1 MTMIRHDDH
10 IDQLDALL
18 EDAALAR
25 GVETL
30 PALSVLVAVADDA
43 QRESVLALATA
54 LHRRR
59 RMTPSLL
66 HTLEIAPVAMPD
78 AMLGYGSLAVEL
90 DEPKMRAWTEARL
103 RGALHLDTGVAAAW
117 PMRVKLGPVV
127 PTIADEV
134 EETGAGLVIMG
145 MHRHTALGRA
155 LGNDTLH
162 GVIARNIAPVL
173 AVRSELEDLPRKVIV
188 AVDFSAAS
196 RRAAHLARRIMDEH
210 GTLYLVNVSPDGDG
224 DHAERTE
231 GARLIHARGLKTAFA
246 ELVEELDTP
255 PGMTVATVSCR
266 GETLEELT
274 VFAAGIN
281 ADLIAVGRQR
291 HSVAERLRN
300 GSVTNALAADGRW
313 SLLVIPQG
321 SHEAL

>member
-1 MTMIRHDDH
+1 MTTIRHDDP

-18 EDAALAR
+18 EDTALAR

-43 QRESVLALATA
+43 ERESVLALATA

-59 RMTPSLL
+59 RATPTLL
-66 HTLEIAPVAMPD
+66 HTLEIAPVVMPD

-90 DEPKMRAWTEARL
+90 EEPQMRAWTEARL
-103 RGALHLDTGVAAAW
+103 RTSLHLDTGAPAGW

-127 PTIADEV
+127 QSIAEEV
-134 EETGAGLVIMG
+134 EETGASLVVLG
-145 MHRHTALGRA
+145 MHHHTAIGRA

-162 GVIARNIAPVL
+162 GVLARNVAPVL

-188 AVDFSAAS
+188 AVDFSSAS
-196 RRAAHLARRIMDEH
+196 RRAAHLARRLMDEH
-210 GTLYLVNVSPDGDG
+210 GTLYLVNVSPDVQE
-224 DHAERTE
+224 DHTERTE

-274 VFAAGIN
+274 IFAAGIN

-313 SLLVIPQG
+313 SLLAIPQG
-321 SHEAL
+321 SSEAL